1 MKVIKKQLLSSLL
14 VFFVFCLNAQKED
27 KAILLKTIDIT
38 AGKIKYMTASKKQ
51 KIDSVQLNI
60 MSSEN
65 LGLLLSKYTPIYI
78 KQNAVGLSTIHF
90 RGTSANHTAVLF
102 NGINI
107 NSLTLGHSNIANIP
121 SFLFS
126 DIKIQFGS
134 ASALYGT
141 DAIGGSIHL
150 NNNPQWNKGLQIG
163 LQQDF
168 GSFHSY
174 FSGIQFSYS
183 NSRFSYLI
191 KALRSKKKNDF
202 TFTNYQAKD
211 FENNKYII
219 DTARNSKVLNYGILQ
234 TVNYWLNQNL
244 LSHFDFW
251 YEDNWRQIQPN
262 MSANYYG
269 GDNAEILNKNTRIIA
284 GLKYYK
290 KSNKLTIDFGFIH
303 DYQVYN
309 KNQNDIIATK
319 SGLFRINY
327 FNTDIWKGDLNIGL
341 NLRHIKPEVYA
352 YDINLDENRIDAFL
366 SFKKTFFNRII
377 STVNL
382 RQAYVSDYSGHFS
395 PSLGF
400 KYNLIKHKNS
410 KTNIKLSYSN
420 SYKIPTLNDRYW
432 LSVGNPDLL
441 AENSNAF
448 ELSGL
453 YSHKSKIN
461 TFDISLT
468 GFYLIVDNWIQWINQ
483 GNWKP
488 VNKKKVLSN
497 GIEMSAKYQKKINK
511 LRFSANLNF
520 TLNSVKEV
528 ENYTGAKPD
537 NSQLIYS
544 PKMMGT
550 ANFTLTSNHWT
561 WQNSVNYAGK
571 RLTETGKV
579 LNHYLLLDVFIERK
593 IKLEKHI
600 FSIAFSVNNL
610 LNTEYQNWEYYAM
623 PGRNYKFSIKYNLN
637 K

>member
-1 MKVIKKQLLSSLL
+1 MSVIKKQLLSSLL

-27 KAILLKTIDIT
+27 KAVLLKTIDIT
-38 AGKIKYMTASKKQ
+38 AGKIKYMTASKTQ
-51 KIDSVQLNI
+51 KIDSVQLNT
-60 MSSEN
+60 MLSEN

-78 KQNAVGLSTIHF
+78 KQNAVGLSTIHL

-102 NGINI
+102 NGVNI

-150 NNNPQWNKGLQIG
+150 NNKIEWNKGMQIG

-174 FSGIQFSYS
+174 FSGMQFSYS
-183 NSRFSYLI
+183 NSIFSYMI
-191 KALRSKKKNDF
+191 KAFRSKKKNDF
-202 TFTNYQAKD
+202 PFTNYQAKD
-211 FENNKYII
+211 FENNKFII
-219 DTARNSKVLNYGILQ
+219 DTSRNSQVLNYGILQ

-244 LSHFDFW
+244 LSHIDIW

-284 GLKYYK
+284 GLKYYTGTDK
-290 KSNKLTIDFGFIH
+290 FTADLGFIR

-309 KNQNDIIATK
+309 KNPNNKIATK
-319 SGLFRINY
+319 SGLIRINY
-327 FNTDIWKGDLNIGL
+327 FNTDIWTGDLNIGL

-352 YDINLDENRIDAFL
+352 YDKNLDENRVDAFL
-366 SFKKTFFNRII
+366 SFKKTFINRLI
-377 STVNL
+377 SSINL
-382 RQAYVSDYSGHFS
+382 RQAFVSNYSGHFS

-400 KYNLIKHKNS
+400 NYSLIKDKS
-410 KTNIKLSYSN
+410 TKTDIKLSYSN

-432 LSVGNPDLL
+432 LPLGNPDLL

-483 GNWKP
+483 ANWKP
-488 VNKKKVLSN
+488 VNKKKVLSK
-497 GIEMSAKYQKKINK
+497 GIEMSAKYRKKISK
-511 LRFSANLNF
+511 LKFSANLNF
-520 TLNSVKEV
+520 TFNRVKEL
-528 ENYTGAKPD
+528 ESYTEANPD
-537 NSQLIYS
+537 NNQLIYS

-550 ANFTLTSNHWT
+550 ACFSLTSKHWS
-561 WQNSVNYAGK
+561 WQNNINYTGK

-579 LNHYLLLDVFIERK
+579 LNHYLLFDVFITRK
-593 IKLEKHI
+593 IELKKQV